1 MRACLR
7 SSLMVLLLC
16 GVVPGVCLAAGTPT
30 LGVWPA
36 GGVFASNV
44 PVVITASFPVVRFTV
59 DGSEVTSNAL
69 LYAGPVV
76 VSNSCLLLA
85 RGFSSN
91 GIAGEMVAEAF
102 SLLDTNL
109 PDFRSN
115 LPLVLIDSFGRLIT
129 SGTNIGAAVR
139 VIDAGTNGVTSLLG
153 PAAFSGRAG
162 VKLRGYSSLRYPK
175 KSFAVETRDAAG
187 EEAKTPLLGLPKES
201 DWVLYAP
208 YMDKSLMRDVL
219 AYEWSNQMGRYASR
233 TRFVEVFVNE
243 STNRLGRAHYA
254 GVYVLAEKVKRGEHR
269 VSLQKLAP
277 TNNIEPE
284 ISGGY
289 IFKKDHLDEVEGK
302 DAAVAALATA
312 QAAPPPTKVP
322 KGWHRNGFPTGLG
335 GFPANPAGFEAVW
348 FEPPDTNTVVG
359 TNVVAVTNVAWFTNL
374 FPMTT
379 VTVTTNIRAV
389 RTFAWTTNVLPVTNL
404 TMLTNV
410 LTGTNLVS
418 LTNVATMTNLAA
430 VPNVAPF
437 TGQVVFT
444 NRVSFTNVAMFT
456 NVTVT
461 TNLASLTNITLT
473 TNVVTLAVVGSQT
486 NLVSVTNVATVAG
499 VLAVTN
505 VAWLTNLTVAT
516 TVDMPVPPSPVPR
529 PAPLLALLVQ
539 SGQGFVSSRTNTFF
553 FVEPKAERISAE
565 QRAWLSNYVN
575 RFETALHGPD
585 FRDPTNGYAAFID
598 ADSFIDHHLMVE
610 TTKNIDGYRF
620 STFFTKDRGGR
631 LKMEPIW
638 DWNLALGNAK
648 GRDGYVP
655 EHWYW
660 PQLDDRQYSWF
671 RRLFEDPDFAQ
682 RYVDRWAELRTNVFA
697 SSNMLARIDQ
707 LAAQL
712 QEPAARN
719 FERWPILGTT
729 AGLEYPTFK
738 TWAEEVGFLKGWI
751 ANRLAWINAQFVPSP
766 ALAVAESAVAGGS
779 PLSLTGAVG
788 RIYFTLDG
796 SDPRAPGGGV
806 SSSAQAYQLPVRPNG
821 EVRLVARIQ
830 EGPRWSSPLRTRF
843 VVKPSESGN

>member
-1 MRACLR
+1 MA
-7 SSLMVLLLC
+7 VLLSC
-16 GVVPGVCLAAGTPT
+16 GMAPGVCPAAAGTPT
-30 LGVWPA
+30 VGVWPA

-44 PVVITASFPVVRFTV
+44 PVVITSSFPVVRFTV

-91 GIAGEMVAEAF
+91 GVAGEMVAETF

-109 PDFRSN
+109 PDFKSN
-115 LPLVLIDSFGRLIT
+115 LPLVLIDTFGRFVV
-129 SGTNIGAAVR
+129 SGTNIGATLR

-153 PAAFSGRAG
+153 PAAFAGRAG

-175 KSFAVETRDAAG
+175 KSFAVETHDAAG
-187 EEAKTPLLGLPKES
+187 EEAKTSLLGLPKES

-208 YMDKSLMRDVL
+208 YMDKSLMRDAL

-243 STNRLGRAHYA
+243 TANRLGSAHYA
-254 GVYVLAEKVKRGEHR
+254 GVYVLAEKVKRSEHR
-269 VSLQKLAP
+269 VNLRKLSP
-277 TNNIEPE
+277 TNNSEPE

-302 DAAVAALATA
+302 EAAVAALATA
-312 QAAPPPTKVP
+312 QPAPPPTKVP
-322 KGWHRNGFPTGLG
+322 KGWHRSGFPTSLG
-335 GFPANPAGFEAVW
+335 GFPADPAGFEAVW

-379 VTVTTNIRAV
+379 VTVTTNIHAV
-389 RTFAWTTNVLPVTNL
+389 RTFSWTTNVLPVTTI

-410 LTGTNLVS
+410 LTGTNVVS
-418 LTNVATMTNLAA
+418 LTNVATVTNLAA

-461 TNLASLTNITLT
+461 TNIASLTNITLT
-473 TNVVTLAVVGSQT
+473 TNVVTLAAVGSRT
-486 NLVSVTNVATVAG
+486 NFVSVTNVATVAG
-499 VLAVTN
+499 VMAVTN

-516 TVDMPVPPSPVPR
+516 TVDMPVPPSPIPK
-529 PAPLLALLVQ
+529 PAPLLALLVE
-539 SGQGFVSSRTNTFF
+539 SGQGFVSSRTNAFF

-575 RFETALHGPD
+575 RFEAALHGPD
-585 FRDPTNGYAAFID
+585 FRDPTNGYTAFID
-598 ADSFIDHHLMVE
+598 ADSFIDHHLIVE

-620 STFFTKDRGGR
+620 STFFTKDRGGK

-655 EHWYW
+655 ERWYW

-707 LAAQL
+707 FAALL

-719 FERWPILGTT
+719 FARWPILGTT

-751 ANRLAWINAQFVPSP
+751 TNRLAWINAQFTPPP
-766 ALAVAESAVAGGS
+766 ALAVAESAVASGS

-796 SDPRAPGGGV
+796 SDPRATCGGV
-806 SSSAQAYQLPVRPNG
+806 SPAAKVYEQPLRPNG
-821 EVRLVARIQ
+821 VTRLVARAQ
-830 EGPRWSSPLRTRF
+830 DGPRWSSPLRAHF